1 MTLISIRQ
9 QIMDRVRARLQ
20 SITVANGFGFN
31 LGANVFEW
39 QVTPLQEVRL
49 PAIVYRDVE
58 NSIEL
63 IEAHR
68 NRLGIEIEIMTRGGD
83 TPIADMRR
91 MIADVHRAIGT
102 DIQWGTL
109 ALNTYPQGD
118 RISREIETQN
128 IVGAVINIVIEFR
141 TREWMPHQQ
150 I

>member
-1 MTLISIRQ
+1 MASIPIRQ

-20 SITVANGFGFN
+20 GITIANGFSFN

-39 QVTPLQEVRL
+39 QVTPLQEARL
-49 PAIVYRDVE
+49 PAIIYRDAE

-68 NRLGIEIEIMTRGGD
+68 NRLGVEIEIMTRGD
-83 TPIADMRR
+83 TAITDMRR
-91 MIADVHRAIGT
+91 MIADVYRAIGT
-102 DIQWGTL
+102 DIQWGAL

-118 RISREIETQN
+118 RITREIETQN
-128 IVGAVINIVIEFR
+128 IVGALINIVIEFR

-150 I
+150 F